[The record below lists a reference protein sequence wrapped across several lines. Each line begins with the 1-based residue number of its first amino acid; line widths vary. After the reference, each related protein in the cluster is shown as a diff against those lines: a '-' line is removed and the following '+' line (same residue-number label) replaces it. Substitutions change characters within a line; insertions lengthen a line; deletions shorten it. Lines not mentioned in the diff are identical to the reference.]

1 MEELDKNF
9 IRHLT
14 NQVREIII
22 IITLYIIGITYRRIF
37 TEYFKN
43 DRKKAH

>member
-22 IITLYIIGITYRRIF
+22 HNNIIIYNRDYLQKNLYRIF
-37 TEYFKN
+37 
-43 DRKKAH
+43 

>member
-9 IRHLT
+9 IRHLS

-22 IITLYIIGITYRRIF
+22 SFIFNNNIIYNRDYLQKNLYRIF
-37 TEYFKN
+37 
-43 DRKKAH
+43 

>member
-22 IITLYIIGITYRRIF
+22 IYNNIIIYNRDYLQKNLYRIF
-37 TEYFKN
+37 
-43 DRKKAH
+43 

>member
-22 IITLYIIGITYRRIF
+22 SFIFNNNIIYNRDYLQKNLYRIF
-37 TEYFKN
+37 
-43 DRKKAH
+43 

>member
-22 IITLYIIGITYRRIF
+22 ISFIFNNIIIYTRDYLQKNLYRIF
-37 TEYFKN
+37 
-43 DRKKAH
+43 

>member
-22 IITLYIIGITYRRIF
+22 IYNNNIIYNRDYLQKNLYRIF
-37 TEYFKN
+37 
-43 DRKKAH
+43 

>member
-22 IITLYIIGITYRRIF
+22 IYNNNIIYNRDYLQKNLYLIF
-37 TEYFKN
+37 
-43 DRKKAH
+43 

>member
-22 IITLYIIGITYRRIF
+22 SFIFNNIIIYNRDYLQKNLYRIF
-37 TEYFKN
+37 
-43 DRKKAH
+43 

>member
-22 IITLYIIGITYRRIF
+22 YNNNIIYNRDYLQKNLYRIF
-37 TEYFKN
+37 
-43 DRKKAH
+43 

>member
-22 IITLYIIGITYRRIF
+22 SFIFNNNIIYNRDYLQKNLYRTF
-37 TEYFKN
+37 
-43 DRKKAH
+43 